1 MDDGTEWDDVKLSP
15 LLVKDGDVI
24 KFKRVND
31 MAIGDVII
39 TYNFESS
46 EVELKTIQNMEIIF
60 KENQILGSLDVEP
73 VDLYLPFVSANS
85 TLIQHNRCSGACSNN
100 GCADGFACGNCSFY
114 VCNK

>member
-1 MDDGTEWDDVKLSP
+1 M
-15 LLVKDGDVI
+15 I
-24 KFKRVND
+24 
-31 MAIGDVII
+31 IGDVII

-46 EVELKTIQNMEIIF
+46 EIELKTIQNMEIIF

-85 TLIQHNRCSGACSNN
+85 TVIQHNICRSFCANN
-100 GCADGFACGNCSFY
+100 GCEDAKSCSDCSFY